1 MRTTDRPL
9 FAFVFALLGLTWV
22 AHDAGAQALDV
33 MTFNL
38 RYAHPPPNAWAE
50 RRPVVRTLLEREAP
64 DIVGTQEGVH
74 TQLTDI
80 ETDLPAYAW
89 IGVGRDGGN
98 RGEYMAIFYRRARFD
113 PVEHDHF
120 WLSDTP
126 EVAGSRSWGN
136 RFARMV
142 TWARFRDR
150 RTQCEFYVVNT
161 HFDHEVQAAR
171 EQSADL
177 LLERVG
183 GFDQSLPVLLL
194 GDFNVA
200 AGANP
205 VYDRLTGAGAFVD
218 TWHALDK
225 AEPPFGTFHDFKG
238 EDGARGAARIDWILT
253 RDDVRAHSTS
263 IVTLAQGGQ
272 YPSDHFPVT
281 ARIELENC
289 R

>member
-1 MRTTDRPL
+1 MHRPL
-9 FAFVFALLGLTWV
+9 FALVFALLALTWG
-22 AHDAGAQALDV
+22 AHDASAQALDV

-38 RYAHPPPNAWAE
+38 RYAHPRPNAWAD
-50 RRPVVRTLLEREAP
+50 RRPVVRALLEREAP

-80 ETDLPAYAW
+80 ETDGPVYAW

-98 RGEYMAIFYRRARFD
+98 RGEFMAIFYRRDRFD
-113 PVEHDHF
+113 PVESGHF

-142 TWARFRDR
+142 TWTRFRDR

-171 EQSADL
+171 EKSADL

-183 GFDQSLPVLLL
+183 RFDPSLPVLLL
-194 GDFNVA
+194 GDFNAA

-205 VYDRLTGAGAFVD
+205 VYDRLTAAGAFVD
-218 TWHALDK
+218 TWRAIDK
-225 AEPPFGTFHDFKG
+225 DEPPFGTFHDFKG
-238 EDGARGAARIDWILT
+238 ADAAWGTARIDWILT
-253 RDDVRAHSTS
+253 RGDVSVRSTE
-263 IVTLAQGGQ
+263 IVTFSQGRQ
-272 YPSDHFPVT
+272 HPSDHFPVT
-281 ARIELENC
+281 ARIELDNC